1 MNRKAVGLTKSY
13 VAFFLRYPLPILEHA
28 GWTWMNAP
36 ISLLTRLAKR
46 NRQEESIQNCS
57 DSPFNNYESEIRAH
71 TMVDEG
77 YARHSRR
84 LPQIT

>member
-1 MNRKAVGLTKSY
+1 MH
-13 VAFFLRYPLPILEHA
+13 P
-28 GWTWMNAP
+28 P
-36 ISLLTRLAKR
+36 ISLLDPLAKR
-46 NRQEESIQNCS
+46 NTQEESVQNCS